1 MITIVQFSNE
11 YIKHQDLIAWQIA
24 EIEDV
29 KEKAQEEFELLDN
42 EVKKEMYDK
51 FPDDQLRESQI
62 SFWFSN
68 RMLES
73 EAFTE
78 KIESFFDKV
87 ASDNIP
93 ETDINKM
100 FSENVPY
107 GAVITR
113 FISLASKK

>member
-1 MITIVQFSNE
+1 MITINQFSIE

-29 KEKAQEEFELLDN
+29 NEKAQEEFELLEN
-42 EVKKEMYDK
+42 EAKKEMYDK
-51 FPDDQLRESQI
+51 FPDDKLREAQI
-62 SFWFSN
+62 SFYFSYK
-68 RMLES
+68 MLES

-78 KIESFFDKV
+78 KIEAFFDKI

-93 ETDINKM
+93 ETDIDKM

-107 GAVITR
+107 GAIITR
-113 FISLASKK
+113 FVSLASGK